1 MLILVVLGVIIIIS
15 SSSSSSSVGVNSSS
29 SSNIRVLSLLG
40 IIFFLL
46 SKRQENVDRTFLE
59 YRSCRRIN
67 KSIAAFGGRHLQK
80 CQLLRRSIKFVKRK

>member
-1 MLILVVLGVIIIIS
+1 VLILVVLGVIIIII
-15 SSSSSSSVGVNSSS
+15 SSSSSSVGVNSSS

>member
-1 MLILVVLGVIIIIS
+1 MLILVVLGVIIIII
-15 SSSSSSSVGVNSSS
+15 SSSSSSVGVNSSS